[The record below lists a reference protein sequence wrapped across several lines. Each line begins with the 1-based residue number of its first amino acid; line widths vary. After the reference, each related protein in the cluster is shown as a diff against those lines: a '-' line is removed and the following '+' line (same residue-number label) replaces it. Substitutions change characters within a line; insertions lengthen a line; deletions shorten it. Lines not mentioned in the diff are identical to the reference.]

1 MLIGDAGRCSRNE
14 LAASKVMG
22 ESPCFRQYQR
32 MDLWDRYYAS
42 IGRVVVAGGE
52 LEAVLGFLLAGLA
65 ELEDERVLRILGP
78 DSFSGMATCCRQLI
92 KMRDSETH
100 SDLLVWLVET
110 EVAWRRRNE
119 VVHGWWHV
127 GAWADDRETPVSIS
141 RIRRLPRHRITG
153 RETAKF
159 EFASP
164 EDLDELAG
172 VLRNLVSDAI
182 GLGLGLNFEGF
193 GDDDEDRR

>member
-1 MLIGDAGRCSRNE
+1 
-14 LAASKVMG
+14 
-22 ESPCFRQYQR
+22 

-52 LEAVLGFLLAGLA
+52 LEGVLGFLLAGLA

-78 DSFSGMATCCRQLI
+78 DSFAGMIAGCRQLI
-92 KMRDSETH
+92 KVRDIETH
-100 SDLLVWLVET
+100 SELLVWLGAAEAT
-110 EVAWRRRNE
+110 WRRRNE

-127 GAWADDRETPVSIS
+127 GAWADDRETPISIS

-159 EFASP
+159 EFAAP
-164 EDLDELAG
+164 EDLDELA
-172 VLRNLVSDAI
+172 VALRTLVSDATA
-182 GLGLGLNFEGF
+182 LGLELKFKGF
-193 GDDDEDRR
+193 SDGDEFR